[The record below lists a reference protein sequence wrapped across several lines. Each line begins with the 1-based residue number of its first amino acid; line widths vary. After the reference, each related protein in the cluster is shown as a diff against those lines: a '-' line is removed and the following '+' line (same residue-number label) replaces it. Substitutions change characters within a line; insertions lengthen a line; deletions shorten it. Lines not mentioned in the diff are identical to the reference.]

1 MNKCCICRR
10 ILESTMNCRDCKNF
24 IRPSGPECYG
34 WGDCK
39 LIGRNVHSEGAC
51 VAFKDK
57 EDTNDEFTSK
67 CEKKDTQITHV
78 KIEIVKRKS
87 VVDKTKNVFMVNV
100 YDNKGELIDVT
111 GFTTE
116 NLAGRH
122 AFEMEQYYKF
132 LKED

>member
-1 MNKCCICRR
+1 M
-10 ILESTMNCRDCKNF
+10 ESTMNCRDCKNF
-24 IRPSGPECYG
+24 IPPIGPECYG

-57 EDTNDEFTSK
+57 EDT
-67 CEKKDTQITHV
+67 QITPV

-87 VVDKTKNVFMVNV
+87 VIDETKVGFMVHV
-100 YDNKGELIDVT
+100 YDNKGELIDAS
-111 GFTTE
+111 GFKAE
-116 NLAGRH
+116 NLAGRY

>member
-24 IRPSGPECYG
+24 IHPIGPECYG
-34 WGDCK
+34 WGECK
-39 LIGRNVHSEGAC
+39 LTGRSVDSEGSC

-57 EDTNDEFTSK
+57 EDTCDDFT
-67 CEKKDTQITHV
+67 EKEDV
-78 KIEIVKRKS
+78 KNTTPVKVEIVKKKS
-87 VVDKTKNVFMVNV
+87 PVDETKHYFMVNV
-100 YDNKGELIDVT
+100 YDNKGELINAKF
-111 GFTTE
+111 FTAE
-116 NLAGRH
+116 NLAGCY